1 LEPLKYINR
10 DNFSIRWKGYI
21 ESPATG
27 NYYFKT
33 MSDDGN
39 RFKIN
44 GEYLIAHNMNKNG
57 KEFSILSN
65 VINLDKEE
73 TS

>member
-1 LEPLKYINR
+1 
-10 DNFSIRWKGYI
+10 
-21 ESPATG
+21 
-27 NYYFKT
+27 

-65 VINLDKEE
+65 VIFKS
-73 TS
+73 TSLGNQFG